1 MKIIT
6 IIGAR
11 PQFIK
16 AAVISRRI
24 SELNSKNSSHVIDEV
39 IVHTG
44 QHYDEEM
51 SGLFFRELE
60 IPEPKYNL
68 EIGSGNHGYQTG
80 KMLIALEEVLQK
92 EEPDWVLVYGD
103 TNSTLAGALAATKL
117 HIPIVH
123 VEAGLRSYNRRM
135 PEEINRV
142 LADQVSKL
150 LFCPS
155 QTAVDNLALEGI
167 KKGVHITGD
176 VMMEAVKFAE
186 DKIPENPEI
195 LAQLGIKP
203 KKYLLATV
211 HRAENT
217 DDIHRLKD
225 ILAAFGT
232 IDSTIV
238 FPVHPRT
245 RKLLETTKYSSPENV
260 ILIDPLGY
268 FEIIT
273 LEKNAQMILTDSGGI
288 QKEAYWL
295 KVPCITLREETEWV
309 ETVSNG
315 WNVLTGADK
324 DKIIGAVKSFKMP
337 ENHPP
342 LYGDGSTSLYCIQ
355 KILEAKI

>member
-1 MKIIT
+1 MKIVT

-24 SELNSKNSSHVIDEV
+24 SERNNKNPLFRIDEI

-44 QHYDEEM
+44 QHYDDEM

-68 EIGSGNHGYQTG
+68 EIGSGHHGYQTG
-80 KMLIALEEVLQK
+80 KMLIAIEEVLQIEK
-92 EEPDWVLVYGD
+92 PDWVLIYGD
-103 TNSTLAGALAATKL
+103 TNSTLAGALAASKL
-117 HIPIVH
+117 HIPIAH

-142 LADQVSKL
+142 LADQLSKL

-155 QTAVDNLALEGI
+155 QIAVKNLSLEGI
-167 KKGVHITGD
+167 NKGVHISGD

-186 DKIPENPEI
+186 KKIPKKLNV
-195 LAQLGIKP
+195 LNKLGIKP
-203 KKYLLATV
+203 KNYFLATV

-217 DDIHRLKD
+217 DDINRLRN
-225 ILAAFGT
+225 ILSAFESLENN
-232 IDSTIV
+232 II

-245 RKLLETTKYSSPENV
+245 RNLLESTKYCCPGN
-260 ILIDPLGY
+260 IKLIDPLGY
-268 FEIIT
+268 FEIIAMQ
-273 LEKNAQMILTDSGGI
+273 KNANMVLTDSGGI

-295 KVPCITLREETEWV
+295 KIPCVTLRDESEWIETI
-309 ETVSNG
+309 TSG
-315 WNVLTGADK
+315 WNVLVGANK
-324 DKIIGAVKSFKMP
+324 DKIIKAVKSYKIP
-337 ENHPP
+337 EKHPP
-342 LYGDGSTSLYCIQ
+342 LYGDGNTSLFCIQ
-355 KILEAKI
+355 MILNANE